1 MAGQYFILQFIKEKT
16 KEIRSKSIQ
25 LNTTHRLVT
34 AVQYTLVAIFV
45 FVILEILIT
54 KQYHL
59 INLIAATLISYAL
72 NVVLLILFA
81 KRLLKW
87 YRSNRN
93 SIVIIL
99 YSISALALAFSS
111 SVALVADYRNLII
124 KEEVITPQSP
134 IIFPSF
140 DPGTLTSL
148 LSDIYRHSNMIAT
161 LLVWSTT
168 VLLLYHYFDRL
179 NKLAKGKVLDSYYS
193 SFDILS
199 KYIF

>member
-1 MAGQYFILQFIKEKT
+1 M
-16 KEIRSKSIQ
+16 
-25 LNTTHRLVT
+25 
-34 AVQYTLVAIFV
+34 
-45 FVILEILIT
+45 
-54 KQYHL
+54 
-59 INLIAATLISYAL
+59 ISYAL

-81 KRLLKW
+81 KRLLQW

-111 SVALVADYRNLII
+111 IVALVADYRNLII
-124 KEEVITPQSP
+124 KEETVITPQSP

-148 LSDIYRHSNMIAT
+148 LSDIYRHSNMVAT

-179 NKLAKGKVLDSYYS
+179 NKLAKVKFWILITLPLIYYLS
-193 SFDILS
+193 SNSIKFRFIYSTDRLRSILLLRISFIERHSCRNIIWSGLQDCS
-199 KYIF
+199 KKH